1 MKRDDVRFELKHE
14 VLKAVA
20 ENQFENG
27 KMTFEKFEAIPFD
40 IIPGITPKFRCCVYK
55 EREIIRQR
63 TRLALGM
70 MPIPRDNYEHLP
82 MNEHVIQVIPA
93 ACEGCPINRF
103 QVTENCQNCMQK
115 ACQKVCAFGT
125 ITITPRGAYIDQSK
139 CRECGRCAEACPY
152 HAIADLMRP
161 CKRSCEVDAISIGEN
176 KLANID
182 NKKCIAC
189 GHCVT
194 ACPFGAISD
203 ISYITKVINAIKDP
217 EVVTVAIPAPAVE
230 GQFGPDATVGKVK
243 TALKQL
249 GFDYVFEVALGG
261 DLVSMHE
268 AKELI
273 EHKEEG
279 KKMTTSCCPAF
290 VNLIRKHYPEL
301 LEYVSTTVSPMQA
314 NVRYILKKHPGAFIV
329 FIGPC
334 IAKKFEA
341 EMMQAPDVVM
351 TFEELNAVFD
361 ARGIDPCKCEEEP
374 SDDATS
380 YGRRFSG
387 SGGVAAS
394 VMKAARELGVD
405 DILAKPCS
413 GVKECKIALAM
424 LKAGKLPEDIIEGMA
439 CEGGCMGGPGSIAK
453 LPQLKAARMKKI
465 KGKDGDSIGDLLTA
479 MDANDV
485 DMVRK
490 SFDMPERPEFI
501 LKNRIRDK
509 K

>member
-1 MKRDDVRFELKHE
+1 MKRDDIRFELKHE

-20 ENQFENG
+20 ENQFKGTMNLE
-27 KMTFEKFEAIPFD
+27 TFEAIPFE

-63 TRLALGM
+63 TRLAMSM
-70 MPIPRDNYEHLP
+70 MPIPRDNYEHIA

-115 ACQKVCAFGT
+115 ACQKACAFDA
-125 ITITPRGAYIDQSK
+125 ISITPRGAYIDQSK
-139 CRECGRCAEACPY
+139 CRECGRCSEACPY

-161 CKRSCEVDAISIGEN
+161 CKRSCDVKAIEIGAN
-176 KLANID
+176 KLAQID

-203 ISYITKVINAIKDP
+203 ISYITKVIDAIKDP
-217 EVVTVAIPAPAVE
+217 DTVTVAIPAPAVE
-230 GQFGPDATVGKVK
+230 GQFGPNATVGRVK

-249 GFDYVFEVALGG
+249 GFDYVYEVALGG

-273 EHKEEG
+273 ENKEQG
-279 KKMTTSCCPAF
+279 KKMTTSCCPGF
-290 VNLIRKHYPEL
+290 VNLIRKHYPQL
-301 LEYVSTTVSPMQA
+301 MEYVSTTVSPMQA
-314 NVRYILKKHPGAFIV
+314 NVRYIQKKHPGAFVV

-341 EMMQAPDVVM
+341 EMMKAPNAVM
-351 TFEELNAVFD
+351 TFEELNALFD
-361 ARGIDPCKCEEEP
+361 ARRIDPNECDEDIAP
-374 SDDATS
+374 DATS

-387 SGGVAAS
+387 AGGVAAS
-394 VMKAARELGVD
+394 VVKAAEECGVTG
-405 DILAKPCS
+405 IKTKPCS
-413 GVKECKIALAM
+413 GVKECKVALAM

-439 CEGGCMGGPGSIAK
+439 CDGGCIAGPGSIATIQ
-453 LPQLKAARMKKI
+453 QLKAARLKKI
-465 KGKDGDSIGDLLTA
+465 KGKDDDSIGGMLAD
-479 MDANDV
+479 MDALDV
-485 DMVRK
+485 DMVRE

-501 LKNRIRDK
+501 LKNRVHELG
-509 K
+509 